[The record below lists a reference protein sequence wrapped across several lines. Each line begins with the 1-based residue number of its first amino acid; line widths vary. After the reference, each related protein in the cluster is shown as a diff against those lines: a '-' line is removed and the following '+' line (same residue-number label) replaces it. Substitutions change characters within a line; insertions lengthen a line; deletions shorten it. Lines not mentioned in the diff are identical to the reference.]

1 MSLICRASARRC
13 DVTTAQESAGSA
25 AAAPWVQLGDAAL
38 AAGLR
43 DALHHSGWCAIT
55 LEAATAA
62 PTALAD
68 ALPAQ
73 PRVLWRARDGAML
86 AGIGA
91 AIVLRGDGDQRFK
104 QIAAQAQALR
114 WNLQNASV
122 VPRFFGGF
130 AFCNGAA
137 DEPAWQG
144 FGDAWFILPRWNY
157 QNNAQ
162 GSALTLFVS
171 SDELHRTPH
180 LADQLQAELATLRE
194 LLIRSAAPRPG
205 LPVTLLGNT
214 AAKLVPGRLRG
225 PDDQSQWRSNIDDI
239 VTQIRSG
246 AAAKIVAARHIDVT
260 LPRPLQLTALVETLW
275 AQQPHCF
282 GIAMSPGDGAATF
295 VAAPPERLMEKV
307 GAKVAC
313 EALAGSMANAGDATD
328 RTVLLRDTKNRAE
341 HQWVIDAVAA
351 DLTAAGVTLAADQ
364 ATTVRSYRNIHHL
377 HTPIA
382 GTMATPQHVLELV
395 QALHPTPAVGGTPR
409 ASALNWIS
417 SHESP
422 RGYYASPVGWFSPAG
437 DGEFAVAIRCA
448 LLSIGTARL
457 WAGAGIVAASDA
469 DVEFAE
475 TQTKLQTMLGA
486 LDVEVSLP

>member
-1 MSLICRASARRC
+1 M
-13 DVTTAQESAGSA
+13 TTAHESAA
-25 AAAPWVQLGDAAL
+25 CAPATAWLQLGDATL

-43 DALHHSGWCAIT
+43 DAMAHPGLVAIA
-55 LEAATAA
+55 LAVDVGAAA
-62 PTALAD
+62 PTVLAD
-68 ALPAQ
+68 ALPKQ

-91 AIVLRGDGDQRFK
+91 AVVLRGAGDQRFA

-114 WNLQNASV
+114 WNPQSAAI

-137 DEPAWQG
+137 DDRAWHG

-157 QNNAQ
+157 QRSAQ
-162 GSALTLFVS
+162 GTTLTVFVS
-171 SDELHRTPH
+171 SEELHRTPS
-180 LADQLQAELATLRE
+180 LADQLQHELATLRE
-194 LLIRSAAPRPG
+194 LLQRGATPRVGVAVGP
-205 LPVTLLGNT
+205 TLLSDAVAT
-214 AAKLVPGRLRG
+214 LVPAHLRG
-225 PDDQSQWRSNIDDI
+225 PDDQQQWRSNIDDI

-246 AAAKIVAARHIDVT
+246 TAAKIVAARHVDVA
-260 LPRPLQLTALVETLW
+260 LPQPLQLTTLVETLW

-282 GIAMSPGDGAATF
+282 GIAMSPGEGTATF

-307 GAKVAC
+307 GAKVTC

-328 RTVLLRDTKNRAE
+328 RNVLLRDAKNRAE

-351 DLTAAGVTLAADQ
+351 ELTAAGVTLAGDQ

-382 GTMATPQHVLELV
+382 GTMQTPQHVLQLV

-409 ASALNWIS
+409 VAALNWIS
-417 SHESP
+417 THESP
-422 RGYYASPVGWFSPAG
+422 RGYYASPVGWFSADG

-448 LLSIGTARL
+448 LLSPGTARL

-486 LDVEVSLP
+486 LDVGSRLP

>member
-1 MSLICRASARRC
+1 M
-13 DVTTAQESAGSA
+13 TTVQESTACAPA
-25 AAAPWVQLGDAAL
+25 ATWLQLGDAAL

-43 DALHHSGWCAIT
+43 EAMTQPGLFAIM
-55 LEAATAA
+55 LDAATAA

-68 ALPAQ
+68 ALPNH

-91 AIVLRGDGDQRFK
+91 AIVLHGDGDQRFV

-114 WNLQNASV
+114 FNNVASAAA
-122 VPRFFGGF
+122 PRFFGGF

-137 DEPAWQG
+137 DDPAWHG

-157 QNNAQ
+157 QSSAQ
-162 GSALTLFVS
+162 GTGLTLYVS
-171 SDELHRTPH
+171 SEELHRTPN
-180 LADQLQAELATLRE
+180 LAEQLQHELATLRE
-194 LLIRSAAPRPG
+194 LLLRAAAPRAGVAVGPA
-205 LPVTLLGNT
+205 LLSDAVAT
-214 AAKLVPGRLRG
+214 LVPAHLRG
-225 PDDQSQWRSNIDDI
+225 PDEQLQWRSNIDDI
-239 VTQIRSG
+239 VTQIRRG
-246 AAAKIVAARHIDVT
+246 TAAKIVAARHVDVT
-260 LPRPLQLTALVETLW
+260 LPHPLQLTPLVETLW

-307 GAKVAC
+307 GAKVTC

-328 RTVLLRDTKNRAE
+328 RTVLLRDAKNRAE

-351 DLTAAGVTLAADQ
+351 ELTAAGVTLAGNQ
-364 ATTVRSYRNIHHL
+364 AITVRSYRNIHHL

-382 GTMATPQHVLELV
+382 GTMQAPQHVLQLV

-409 ASALNWIS
+409 VAALNWIS
-417 SHESP
+417 THESP
-422 RGYYASPVGWFSPAG
+422 RGYYASPVGWFSAAG

-448 LLSIGTARL
+448 LLSPGTARL
-457 WAGAGIVAASDA
+457 WAGAGIVEASDA

-486 LDVEVSLP
+486 LNVGGSQP